1 MQQSI
6 KTRIIQRLTR
16 YVQKAT
22 KEGVFV
28 PTTIRIKITGDG
40 TRIARGLNI
49 INFAFTILEEGS
61 KAYSIL
67 GNYTV
72 AILKVSESYDELAL
86 GMQDICEKAK
96 DLEVQ
101 Y

>member
-6 KTRIIQRLTR
+6 KTRIIQRLTH

-49 INFAFTILEEGS
+49 INFAFTILEGS

-86 GMQDICEKAK
+86 GMQDICAKAK

>member
-1 MQQSI
+1 MC
-6 KTRIIQRLTR
+6 R
-16 YVQKAT
+16 KAT
-22 KEGVFV
+22 KEGVSV
-28 PTTIRIKITGDG
+28 PTTIRIKLTGDG

-72 AILKVSESYDELAL
+72 VILKASESYDELAL
-86 GMQDICEKAK
+86 GLQDICAEAK
-96 DLEVQ
+96 DLEVLTIQ
-101 Y
+101 GN